1 VIYRVDFTPQALEDI
16 SKLDKPVAE
25 RVLRKIEW
33 LSHNLDVIS
42 PQLLI
47 GVKQNKR
54 PLDSH
59 FL

>member
-1 VIYRVDFTPQALEDI
+1 MIYRVDFTPQALEDI

-42 PQLLI
+42 PQPLKGKFQGILLD
-47 GVKQNKR
+47 
-54 PLDSH
+54 L
-59 FL
+59 